1 MFGSFELSTRELS
14 TLIWT
19 VLFLAWAFTNKPVR
33 DALYRVISCLL
44 NIRLQI
50 ILCSHLLWI
59 VLCCFGLYKFGFW
72 KDLYT
77 KEVLLWTLF
86 SGLSLTGNSITKHEI
101 DLYKEIK
108 VTFTVTA
115 IFGLFLSMHSFEL
128 WIELVLVPS
137 IAIMF
142 GIHAMAG
149 TRGEWRITKKVFD
162 WILGFLGLFY
172 FGFYCWY
179 FFEHFSVN
187 ELQEQVE
194 VILIILTLTVFLL
207 PLLYFWAMYSMYEQL
222 FNLFNM
228 YWFKDK
234 QSVAKYAKR
243 RIFRH
248 CFFSYYQLKALCKNP
263 EFRGG
268 LFNAHSRDDIN
279 QVFRK
284 LAHQSKQYGT
294 GNDNS

>member
-1 MFGSFELSTRELS
+1 MFGLFELSTRELS
-14 TLIWT
+14 TLIWA
-19 VLFLAWAFTNKPVR
+19 VLFLAWGFTKKPVR

-50 ILCSHLLWI
+50 ILWSHLLWI
-59 VLCCFGLYKFGFW
+59 VLCCLGLYKFGFW

-115 IFGLFLSMHSFEL
+115 IFGLFLSLHSFEL
-128 WIELVLVPS
+128 WIELFLVPS

-142 GIHAMAG
+142 GIHAMAR
-149 TRGEWRITKKVFD
+149 TREEWKITKKVFD
-162 WILGFLGLFY
+162 WILGFFCLFY

-194 VILIILTLTVFLL
+194 VLLIILTLTVFLL

-228 YWFKDK
+228 NWFQNK
-234 QSVAKYAKR
+234 QTVAKYAKR
-243 RIFRH
+243 RIFRYS
-248 CFFSYYQLKALCKNP
+248 FLNYNRLKALFKNS
-263 EFRGG
+263 EFRSQ
-268 LFNAHSRDDIN
+268 LFSSATKGDIDRAFQRIN
-279 QVFRK
+279 G
-284 LAHQSKQYGT
+284 SKQLSDDT
-294 GNDNS
+294 A